1 MIIKYNHN
9 VFSFIPKKPPFPGP
23 RHYLFYPFEGQWVL
37 TMALIKSNDGPLP
50 APTALGS
57 SAVPVRQRGGRAGL
71 GGML

>member
-1 MIIKYNHN
+1 M
-9 VFSFIPKKPPFPGP
+9 
-23 RHYLFYPFEGQWVL
+23 L

-71 GGML
+71 GGVILIFRGKKEALSRRGTLNATPRGKL